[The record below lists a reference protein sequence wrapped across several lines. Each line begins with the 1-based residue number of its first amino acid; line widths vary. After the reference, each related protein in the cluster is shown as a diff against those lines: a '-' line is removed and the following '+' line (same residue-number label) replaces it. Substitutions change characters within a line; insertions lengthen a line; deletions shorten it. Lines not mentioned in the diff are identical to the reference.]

1 MDTVDEK
8 ILSVKGVKFGRDF
21 VLIAGPCSIESRDQL
36 METARFLNESGVDVL
51 RGGAY
56 KPRSSPYSFQGHGEK
71 ALEWLKEAGERYD
84 MATVSEIM
92 DPRKV
97 AMMREYVDILQIGA
111 RNSQNFDLLKE
122 VGKTSNPVL
131 LKRGF
136 GNTIDEWLQSAEYIL
151 SEGNED
157 VILCERGIRTFEQ
170 STRFTFDISAVP
182 VIKKKTDLPIILDPS
197 HAAGEREFI
206 KPLSKA
212 ALAVGADGLM
222 VEVHPRPK
230 EALCDGEQSLR
241 FKDFNDLMADLA
253 PFMTGSIQSK
263 GPMRRQKVV

>member
-1 MDTVDEK
+1 MDEIV
-8 ILSVKGVKFGRDF
+8 SAVKDARFGSDF
-21 VLIAGPCSIESRDQL
+21 VMIAGPCSIESRDRL
-36 METARFLNESGVDVL
+36 METARFLNEFGVDVL

-56 KPRSSPYSFQGHGEK
+56 KPRSSPYSFQGYGEK
-71 ALEWLKEAGERYD
+71 ALRWLKEAGDRYD

-97 AMMREYVDILQIGA
+97 SMMCEYVDILQVGA

-136 GNTIDEWLQSAEYIL
+136 GNTIEEWLQSAEYIL

-197 HAAGEREFI
+197 HAAGERDLI

-212 ALAVGADGLM
+212 ALAVGADGIM

-230 EALCDGEQSLR
+230 DALCDGKQSLR
-241 FKDFNDLMADLA
+241 FEDFNDLMMDLA
-253 PFMTGSIQSK
+253 PLMTGSIRSRASTGTRK
-263 GPMRRQKVV
+263 AV